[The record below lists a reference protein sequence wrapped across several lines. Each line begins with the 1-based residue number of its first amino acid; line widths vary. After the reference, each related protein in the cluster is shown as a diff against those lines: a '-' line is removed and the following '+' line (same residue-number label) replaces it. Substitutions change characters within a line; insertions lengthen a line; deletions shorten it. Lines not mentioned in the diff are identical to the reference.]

1 MINNIIILAAG
12 SGSRLMP
19 LTKKI
24 PKCMVKVSGQSIIEW
39 QVEVARKAGI
49 KNIIVV
55 AGHYHQ
61 EIKIPDI
68 RKIINKDYKTT
79 NMVESLKCASDFFDN
94 GFILSYGDILYNQS
108 VIHGLL
114 NHESEISVTVDL
126 EWKKYWEQRF
136 DDPLT
141 DAETLKID
149 KNNHLIEI
157 GSKTNS
163 YDDIEAQYIGL
174 LRFSERGV
182 NVLKGWLEED
192 YQDKNMYVTDML
204 QSIIEKGNPPEV
216 YKIKRNWLEIDSIS
230 DLKVAEGNSHINQK
244 GDLEINN

>member
-1 MINNIIILAAG
+1 M
-12 SGSRLMP
+12 
-19 LTKKI
+19 
-24 PKCMVKVSGQSIIEW
+24 
-39 QVEVARKAGI
+39 
-49 KNIIVV
+49 
-55 AGHYHQ
+55 
-61 EIKIPDI
+61 
-68 RKIINKDYKTT
+68 
-79 NMVESLKCASDFFDN
+79 
-94 GFILSYGDILYNQS
+94 
-108 VIHGLL
+108 L

-174 LRFSERGV
+174 LRFSEKGV